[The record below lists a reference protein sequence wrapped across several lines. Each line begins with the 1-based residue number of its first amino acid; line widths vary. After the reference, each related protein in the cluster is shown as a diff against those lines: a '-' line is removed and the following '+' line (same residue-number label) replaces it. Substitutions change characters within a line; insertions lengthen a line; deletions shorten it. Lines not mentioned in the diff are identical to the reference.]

1 MKSQSRAGYQG
12 GEQIPAVKQ
21 DLHCFGSAGSQP
33 RHDSARGGKTGLS
46 LVPHCLP
53 SPHLAVQRGHFFSL
67 GCAVGKTKLSLQYR
81 DGSAGN
87 KIEKDTLR

>member
-53 SPHLAVQRGHFFSL
+53 SPHLAVQATSFLLAALWVKQTSH
-67 GCAVGKTKLSLQYR
+67 CNTEMALQEIR
-81 DGSAGN
+81 
-87 KIEKDTLR
+87 